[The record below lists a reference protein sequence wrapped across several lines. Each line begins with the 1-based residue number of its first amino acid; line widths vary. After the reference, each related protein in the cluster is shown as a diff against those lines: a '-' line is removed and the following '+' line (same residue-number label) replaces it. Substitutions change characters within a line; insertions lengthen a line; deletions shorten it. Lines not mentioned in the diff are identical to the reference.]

1 MTHTATSIEHF
12 MVRQE
17 DLFVNLNGAEDESYD
32 ENSIFD
38 IGLNP
43 AGDDGSSFR
52 TQNDP
57 AAPYQRKNV
66 TERKGTI
73 DIRCTCLDVI
83 HGLLSPDNYEDR
95 ATLIVLMFNFD
106 SRKRARRIASVNIS
120 LQFSCEQPGNGDP
133 EVYRI
138 APFESMA
145 MVPTTAMEEK
155 KRWADFK
162 LGAPPLA
169 GFQAGTELGWERTVI
184 SEMTDATRIIGTTDL
199 RGRNYGEPNSVS
211 WTLLE
216 NEAQQTG
223 VPTALRTAILLKRRN
238 DVKFQCTVK
247 LDVKVDFRS
256 KLERMIGGKPKDDPV
271 LFDPDMDPT
280 NRLEA
285 YDILNLG
292 GVDLERISGI
302 TLVKYYD
309 GAVKHI

>member
-1 MTHTATSIEHF
+1 MEHIATS
-12 MVRQE
+12 VE
-17 DLFVNLNGAEDESYD
+17 DAMAERYGLAVGQSEPEDESYD
-32 ENSIFD
+32 ENLLFD
-38 IGLNP
+38 IGLSHT
-43 AGDDGSSFR
+43 GDDGSSFR

-66 TERKGTI
+66 AERKGAI

-83 HGLLSPDNYEDR
+83 HGLLSADNYDDR
-95 ATLIVLMFNFD
+95 ATLIVLKFNFD
-106 SRKRARRIASVNIS
+106 SRKRARRVASANIS
-120 LQFSCEQPGNGDP
+120 LEFSSEQPSQGDP

-145 MVPTTAMEEK
+145 MVPTTALEEK
-155 KRWADFK
+155 KRWVDLK
-162 LGAPPLA
+162 LRAPPLA
-169 GFQAGTELGWERTVI
+169 GFQAGTELGWERTAI
-184 SEMTDATRIIGTTDL
+184 SERTDATRIIGTMDL

-216 NEAQQTG
+216 NETQGTG
-223 VPTALRTAILLKRRN
+223 VPTTLRTAILLKRRN
-238 DVKFQCTVK
+238 DVRFQCTVK

-256 KLERMIGGKPKDDPV
+256 KLERMIGGKLKDDPV

-280 NRLEA
+280 NRLEV

-292 GVDLERISGI
+292 AVDLERISGI

>member
-1 MTHTATSIEHF
+1 MSLSIFSSTDTSSYLAMEHISTS
-12 MVRQE
+12 VE
-17 DLFVNLNGAEDESYD
+17 DAMAERYGLAVGQSEPEDESYD
-32 ENSIFD
+32 ENSLFD

-43 AGDDGSSFR
+43 TGDNGSSFR

-57 AAPYQRKNV
+57 AAPYQRRNV
-66 TERKGTI
+66 TERK
-73 DIRCTCLDVI
+73 
-83 HGLLSPDNYEDR
+83 
-95 ATLIVLMFNFD
+95 
-106 SRKRARRIASVNIS
+106 
-120 LQFSCEQPGNGDP
+120 GDP

-145 MVPTTAMEEK
+145 MVPTTALEEK

-184 SEMTDATRIIGTTDL
+184 SETTDATRIIGTMDL
-199 RGRNYGEPNSVS
+199 RGRNYGEPNGVS

-216 NEAQQTG
+216 NEAQRTG
-223 VPTALRTAILLKRRN
+223 VPTVLRTAILLKRRN
-238 DVKFQCTVK
+238 DAKFRCTVK
-247 LDVKVDFRS
+247 LDVNVDFRS
-256 KLERMIGGKPKDDPV
+256 KLERMIGGKPRDDPV

-285 YDILNLG
+285 YDILNLEA
-292 GVDLERISGI
+292 VDLEKISGI

-309 GAVKHI
+309 RAVKHI